1 MRRALVLDYPTSR
14 PHHSQFRYTKE
25 RDHPVALGT
34 VEPEDDKTQ
43 YLSPTTSSS
52 SGFLMKGAFFLS
64 FMLIKFLYLLL
75 SLVNLNKGLRK
86 PLFVLSENSASLPP
100 RGWNSYDSFCWT
112 ISEEEFLQ
120 NAQLVKQKLHA
131 HGYEYAVVDYLWYR
145 KLVPGA
151 YVDSLGYDVIDEW
164 GRMIPDPVRWPSSK
178 GGKGF
183 SEVAKKVHEMG
194 LKFGF
199 HVMRG
204 ISTQAVNAN
213 TPILD
218 ITTGKAY
225 VESGK
230 IWHAKDIGIEER
242 TCAWM
247 KNGFMSV
254 NTTLGAGRAFLRS
267 LYHQYAEWDADFI
280 KHDCV
285 FGEDLQLDEITVV
298 SGILKELNRTI
309 LYSLS
314 PGSSA
319 TPAMAKK
326 VAPLVNMYRVTGD
339 DWDNWGDVATHFD
352 VSREFAAA
360 SMIGGNGLL
369 GSSWPDLDM
378 LPLGWL
384 TDAGANVGPHRN
396 SSLSLEEQK
405 TQFPYITSTNEFQFL
420 EQDPKI
426 QTRSTQ
432 KLDGSEKLLV
442 GLSSCHVPEAR
453 GWFSRTVSS
462 NLEQICWKWGSRS
475 KKVEPF
481 CLYKTEAFLQS
492 DEDAEYSE
500 KYRGKLH
507 LHARNKEGF
516 CFDASSKQKLTS
528 KEHTRASFSPC
539 RLHTNQMWELN
550 NNGTLMNSYSGSC
563 ASMKVMKANTSP
575 GGIRSWIATGKK
587 GKVYVAY
594 FNLNPTRTV
603 VSATVSS
610 LSKTFPAINFGSC
623 SSKEVWSG
631 KDYGSLQHSL
641 SAPVE
646 SHEYGFD
653 DFE

>member
-1 MRRALVLDYPTSR
+1 MNNLVY
-14 PHHSQFRYTKE
+14 F
-25 RDHPVALGT
+25 
-34 VEPEDDKTQ
+34 
-43 YLSPTTSSS
+43 
-52 SGFLMKGAFFLS
+52 FFLVIFFGFS
-64 FMLIKFLYLLL
+64 YE
-75 SLVNLNKGLRK
+75 S
-86 PLFVLSENSASLPP
+86 VLSENRASLPP

-230 IWHAKDIGIEER
+230 IWHAKDIGIKER

-285 FGEDLQLDEITVV
+285 FGEDLQLDEISVV

-405 TQFPYITSTNEFQFL
+405 TQLTLWSMARSPLMFGGDMRNLDNTTYGLITNPILLEINSFSSNNQEFPYITSTNECQFL

-453 GWFSRTVSS
+453 GWFLRTVNS

-500 KYRGKLH
+500 KYRGKLR
-507 LHARNKEGF
+507 LLARNKEGF

-528 KEHTRASFSPC
+528 KEHMRTSFSPC

-563 ASMKVMKANTSP
+563 ASMKVMKANTNP

-587 GKVYVAY
+587 GKVYLAY

-603 VSATVSS
+603 VTTTVSS
-610 LSKTFPAINFGSC
+610 LSKTFPAKNFGSC

-631 KDYGSLQHSL
+631 KDYGSLRHSL

-646 SHEYGFD
+646 SHGSALFILTCT
-653 DFE
+653 

>member
-1 MRRALVLDYPTSR
+1 MNNNLI
-14 PHHSQFRYTKE
+14 F
-25 RDHPVALGT
+25 
-34 VEPEDDKTQ
+34 
-43 YLSPTTSSS
+43 
-52 SGFLMKGAFFLS
+52 FFL
-64 FMLIKFLYLLL
+64 
-75 SLVNLNKGLRK
+75 VT
-86 PLFVLSENSASLPP
+86 LFVVSYKRVLSENYANLPP

-120 NAQLVKQKLHA
+120 NAQLISQRLHA

-164 GRMIPDPVRWPSSK
+164 GRVIPDPGRWPSSK

-183 SEVAKKVHEMG
+183 SEVAKKVHDMG

-218 ITTGKAY
+218 VTTGKAY

-230 IWHAKDIGIEER
+230 IWHAKDIGMKER
-242 TCAWM
+242 ACAWM

-254 NTTLGAGRAFLRS
+254 DTTLGAGRAFLRS
-267 LYHQYAEWDADFI
+267 LYHQYAEWDVDFV

-285 FGEDLQLDEITVV
+285 FGEDFQLDEITTV
-298 SGILKELNRTI
+298 SGILKGLNRTI

-314 PGSSA
+314 PGTSG
-319 TPAMAKK
+319 TPTMAKK

-352 VSREFAAA
+352 VARDFAAA

-369 GSSWPDLDM
+369 GKSWPDLDM

-384 TDAGANVGPHRN
+384 TDPGANVGPHRT
-396 SSLSLEEQK
+396 SGLSLDEQK
-405 TQFPYITSTNEFQFL
+405 TQMTLWSMARSPLMFGGDMRKLDDTTYGLITNPILLEINSFSSNNKEFPYITSTHEFPFSKQG
-420 EQDPKI
+420 PKI
-426 QTRSTQ
+426 RTRSPHHM
-432 KLDGSEKLLV
+432 GVSEKLVV
-442 GLSSCHVPEAR
+442 GLSSCHVPEAK
-453 GWFSRTVSS
+453 GWFSQTVEE
-462 NLEQICWKWGSRS
+462 NLEQICWRWGSRS
-475 KKVEPF
+475 KKAEPF
-481 CLYKTEAFLQS
+481 CLYKTEASLQS
-492 DEDAEYSE
+492 DEDVEYSE

-507 LHARNKEGF
+507 LHASNREGF
-516 CFDASSKQKLTS
+516 CFDTSSKRKRTS
-528 KEHTRASFSPC
+528 KEHKRASFSPC
-539 RLHTNQMWELN
+539 RLDANQMWELS

-563 ASMKVMKANTSP
+563 ASIKVMKANTAP

-587 GKVYVAY
+587 GEVYLAF
-594 FNLNPTRTV
+594 FNLNSARTV
-603 VSATVSS
+603 ISTTVSS
-610 LSKTFPAINFGSC
+610 LSKAFPTINFGSC
-623 SSKEVWSG
+623 SYKEVWSA

-641 SAPVE
+641 SASVD
-646 SHEYGFD
+646 SHGCALFILTCT
-653 DFE
+653 